1 MLNEEGQIV
10 GWETGLKETMDDY
23 FMKLFE
29 ASETSWNAMFETVTR
44 KINVVQNQSLVS
56 QVTLNEVKKALFGM
70 HPDRSPGPD
79 GFSPG
84 FYQKFRSIIST
95 DLLNL
100 VRQFFVQGK
109 LENDIGDANIV
120 LIPKVKNPSTMR
132 DLRPISLC
140 NVVYKVISK
149 VLSNRLKPL
158 LNMLIS
164 ENQSAFIPRRLI
176 TDNIMI
182 SYEVMHF
189 MKRKT
194 QGKLGWMALKLDMSK
209 AYDRV
214 EWFFLRKNAKS
225 DGVQ

>member
-209 AYDRV
+209 VYDRV

>member
-164 ENQSAFIPRRLI
+164 ENQSAFIPGRLI
-176 TDNIMI
+176 TDNFMI

-209 AYDRV
+209 VYDRV